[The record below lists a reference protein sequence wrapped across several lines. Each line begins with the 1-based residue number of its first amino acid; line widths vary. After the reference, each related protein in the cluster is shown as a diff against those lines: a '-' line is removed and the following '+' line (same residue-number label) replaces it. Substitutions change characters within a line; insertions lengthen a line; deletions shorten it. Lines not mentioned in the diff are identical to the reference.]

1 MVFDI
6 FAGFVLVHVAV
17 LSPGGLQPVTGALV
31 IAKRALQLEKCDEI
45 LVHFPVNVFDLTNT
59 IFVKR
64 LYVILKFVLDQDF
77 GECPFGHLF

>member
-6 FAGFVLVHVAV
+6 FAGFLLVHVAV

-31 IAKRALQLEKCDEI
+31 IAKGALQLEKCNEI
-45 LVHFPVNVFDLTNT
+45 LIHFPVHILDLTNT
-59 IFVKR
+59 PFAKR
-64 LYVILKFVLDQDF
+64 LYVMLKFVLDQDF